1 MADAAVVKSRGF
13 PGTAFR
19 RFPRVR
25 FMVGPIAGLS
35 HPAYLGGSKTRAG
48 KLQQNKMMI
57 WNQMT
62 VAAGAMLA
70 AAFLL
75 RHLAAAQ
82 PVCRPVKIQRRRRG
96 SRHY

>member
-1 MADAAVVKSRGF
+1 
-13 PGTAFR
+13 
-19 RFPRVR
+19 
-25 FMVGPIAGLS
+25 
-35 HPAYLGGSKTRAG
+35 
-48 KLQQNKMMI
+48 MMI